1 MQLNLPLHKGHILVK
16 RGNSNMNGV
25 YTEFFFYIHQKGFW
39 KSHVSVLPFEVLS
52 EIYTSRLLL
61 MLSYLPSVHLAE
73 SFIKTFSGSCGQ
85 FSRKICLEELFSRK
99 HFTTWFC
106 KNELHSSVVPENFRN
121 SKKPARFKSMVCR
134 PAIF

>member
-39 KSHVSVLPFEVLS
+39 KSHVSVLPFEVLI

-73 SFIKTFSGSCGQ
+73 SFIKTFSGSCG
-85 FSRKICLEELFSRK
+85 
-99 HFTTWFC
+99 
-106 KNELHSSVVPENFRN
+106 
-121 SKKPARFKSMVCR
+121 
-134 PAIF
+134 